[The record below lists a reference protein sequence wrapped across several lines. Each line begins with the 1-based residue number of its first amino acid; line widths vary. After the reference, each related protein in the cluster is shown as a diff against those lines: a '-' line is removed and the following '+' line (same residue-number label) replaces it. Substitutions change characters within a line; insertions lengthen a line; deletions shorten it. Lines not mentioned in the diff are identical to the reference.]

1 MARYQLQP
9 IAPAES
15 KQDLAKAQRAFAA
28 KADAEA
34 RQFAIDFVV
43 RAHGMNLATT
53 KSLRYDPEFTRRDG
67 VNKKG
72 AIRIGPSAFAQ
83 NSPQL
88 AAVTFH
94 EIVHSDQ
101 FHFYEQ
107 NGIDFSTLNEKD
119 EPVRVLIALDEY
131 EGFYWPWRN
140 RGVLGLSESQV
151 AEFAR
156 ELRLWQ
162 IEIDDEPTV
171 VKARSARF
179 NEARLPLIDHIKAG
193 AKR

>member
-9 IAPAES
+9 FDVTSQS
-15 KQDLAKAQRAFAA
+15 KQDLQQLQASFGRGATEEQR
-28 KADAEA
+28 
-34 RQFAIDFVV
+34 QSAIDLLV

-53 KSLRYDPEFTRRDG
+53 KSLRYDKSFTRRDG
-67 VNKKG
+67 SNAKG

-83 NSPQL
+83 DAPQL

-101 FHFYEQ
+101 FKFY
-107 NGIDFSTLNEKD
+107 GDHGVDFSTLSKGD

-140 RGVLGLSESQV
+140 RGVLGLSGAQQ
-151 AEFAR
+151 AEFER

-162 IEIDDEPTV
+162 VEIDDAPTV
-171 VKARSARF
+171 AKARAARF
-179 NEARLPLIDHIKAG
+179 NEARLALIERLNAG
-193 AKR
+193 RR